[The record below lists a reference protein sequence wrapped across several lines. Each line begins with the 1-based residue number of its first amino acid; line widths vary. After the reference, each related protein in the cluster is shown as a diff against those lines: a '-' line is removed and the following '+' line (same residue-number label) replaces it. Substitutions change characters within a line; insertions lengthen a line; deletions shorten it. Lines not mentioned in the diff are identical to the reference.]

1 MEIREIS
8 LLSIVTAVTPMALFV
23 LLALFAPLVYR
34 RIAGKLI
41 EKFRPHQPQWISI
54 ILDSYLSP
62 TTILLRAV
70 FIYAALWVLPLE
82 LNTPTYRGVL
92 ARIMQVTAICLI
104 AWGAW
109 MAAPV
114 CRLLLHSAENK
125 LDIAT
130 NRTMGRFFEN
140 IFRAVVGVV
149 AGIAVLDA
157 LGIPVTGL
165 LTGAGVAGIGITL
178 AAQSTMSNLIAG
190 VALVLEHPFGIGD
203 YVILGSYEGTVED
216 ISFRSTRI
224 RTPDHAVITVENSK
238 VCGEYIQN
246 VTDRTNRLWQFTIG
260 VTYDIPREKVETLC
274 ADLKELLSADAQ
286 ISSDAMT
293 VTLNEFSASSM
304 DILVRCYVTAV
315 DYTGYFCLLY
325 TSPSPRDRG

>member
-1 MEIREIS
+1 
-8 LLSIVTAVTPMALFV
+8 
-23 LLALFAPLVYR
+23 
-34 RIAGKLI
+34 
-41 EKFRPHQPQWISI
+41 
-54 ILDSYLSP
+54 
-62 TTILLRAV
+62 
-70 FIYAALWVLPLE
+70 
-82 LNTPTYRGVL
+82 
-92 ARIMQVTAICLI
+92 
-104 AWGAW
+104 
-109 MAAPV
+109 
-114 CRLLLHSAENK
+114 
-125 LDIAT
+125 
-130 NRTMGRFFEN
+130 MGRFFEN
-140 IFRAVVGVV
+140 IFRVVVGVV

-203 YVILGSYEGTVED
+203 YVILGSYEGHGGRYLV
-216 ISFRSTRI
+216 
-224 RTPDHAVITVENSK
+224 PLHPYPHAGPCSDYGRKLK

-315 DYTGYFCLLY
+315 DYTGYLQLKSRMNLAIMDLMKRDGCDFAFPS
-325 TSPSPRDRG
+325 TSVYLEKMPPQKGKS

>member
-1 MEIREIS
+1 MEIGEIS
-8 LLSIVTAVTPMALFV
+8 LLSIVTAVAPMALFV

-62 TTILLRAV
+62 TTILLRTV

-82 LNTPTYRGVL
+82 LNTPTYRSVL

-130 NRTMGRFFEN
+130 NRTMGRFFEK
-140 IFRAVVGVV
+140 IGRAHV
-149 AGIAVLDA
+149 
-157 LGIPVTGL
+157 
-165 LTGAGVAGIGITL
+165 
-178 AAQSTMSNLIAG
+178 
-190 VALVLEHPFGIGD
+190 
-203 YVILGSYEGTVED
+203 
-216 ISFRSTRI
+216 
-224 RTPDHAVITVENSK
+224 
-238 VCGEYIQN
+238 
-246 VTDRTNRLWQFTIG
+246 
-260 VTYDIPREKVETLC
+260 
-274 ADLKELLSADAQ
+274 
-286 ISSDAMT
+286 
-293 VTLNEFSASSM
+293 
-304 DILVRCYVTAV
+304 
-315 DYTGYFCLLY
+315 
-325 TSPSPRDRG
+325 

>member
-1 MEIREIS
+1 MEIGEIS
-8 LLSIVTAVTPMALFV
+8 LLSIVTAVAPMALFV

-82 LNTPTYRGVL
+82 LNTPTYRSVL

-114 CRLLLHSAENK
+114 CRLLLRSAENK

-304 DILVRCYVTAV
+304 DILVRCYVTAGIIRAI
-315 DYTGYFCLLY
+315 YN
-325 TSPSPRDRG
+325 